1 MIDYKKVEQAEKLL
15 EESGVPYML
24 AYSKNNKHF
33 SSKVNGEYPMV
44 KNFVITAMW
53 QIIKDVY
60 NQCGSGAATSEA
72 FAIASAVI
80 ERLRAMEEVKEQ

>member
-1 MIDYKKVEQAEKLL
+1 
-15 EESGVPYML
+15 
-24 AYSKNNKHF
+24 
-33 SSKVNGEYPMV
+33 MV